1 MDEQVKKKQLYRST
15 SRQKLAGVCAGLADY
30 FGFEVWLVRV
40 VVASAIILT
49 GVFGLPLLAYVV
61 LWLVLDKA
69 PEGNQ
74 FSQPPHTVKSHV
86 WQAGEPPRQ
95 AFKEVVTR
103 FEKLELRLRRLEQV
117 VTSSEFS
124 LKREINKL

>member
-1 MDEQVKKKQLYRST
+1 MSETPQKKTLYRST
-15 SRQKLAGVCAGLADY
+15 DRQKLAGVCAGLADY
-30 FGFEVWLVRV
+30 FGFETWLVRV

-49 GVFGLPLLAYVV
+49 GIFGLPLLAYII

-69 PEGNQ
+69 PSGKSKTQ
-74 FSQPPHTVKSHV
+74 VHTVKSHV

-103 FEKLELRLRRLEQV
+103 FEKLEFRLRRLEKE
-117 VTSSEFS
+117 VTSNEFS
-124 LKREINKL
+124 LKHEISKL